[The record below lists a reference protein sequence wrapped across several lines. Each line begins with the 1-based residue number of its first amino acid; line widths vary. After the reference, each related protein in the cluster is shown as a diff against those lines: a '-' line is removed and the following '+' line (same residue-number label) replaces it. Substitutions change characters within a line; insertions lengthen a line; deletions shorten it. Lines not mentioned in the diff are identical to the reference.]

1 MVCRCPSLVCNQRY
15 ATNYLQTLAR
25 NLVPSIFGYVIL
37 LNSLGGDNG
46 GGAATLVQVSLDLEP
61 MTSILDLD
69 FSFGEYPWE
78 GANPTCDTKHKDID
92 TYFAILL
99 FERLFLKMEGKTW
112 SHMACQICSLAKIT
126 VHFCYGPWWASIL

>member
-69 FSFGEYPWE
+69 FSFGEYP
-78 GANPTCDTKHKDID
+78 
-92 TYFAILL
+92 
-99 FERLFLKMEGKTW
+99 
-112 SHMACQICSLAKIT
+112 
-126 VHFCYGPWWASIL
+126 